1 MSLIITF
8 MLEPAKLQMNCASA
22 SGAMNA
28 RGDPTQLALA
38 IPLSAAAALTPLRAS
53 LRAASS
59 GRSRP
64 GVARRGR
71 IESQRGRPFR
81 RVPEV
86 DRPPADH
93 RTLARRDSTRLEIC
107 AQHPATAFDAIGRV
121 IESLK

>member
-38 IPLSAAAALTPLRAS
+38 IPLSAAAALTPLRAPF
-53 LRAASS
+53 RAASS

-64 GVARRGR
+64 GVAGEVGSNRNEIAHSAADQRWIGHRRIIAASR
-71 IESQRGRPFR
+71 DEA
-81 RVPEV
+81 
-86 DRPPADH
+86 PPI
-93 RTLARRDSTRLEIC
+93 ARSARST
-107 AQHPATAFDAIGRV
+107 QQQ
-121 IESLK
+121 